1 MSKYLNCKNT
11 SSSEREEIQ
20 DNFPELKTYIS
31 PQPTS
36 EPSANWREKKSREQD
51 IQKIFSIRTLLD
63 NLAYPHLCKWD
74 VTHFRGA

>member
-11 SSSEREEIQ
+11 SSSEREKIQ

-36 EPSANWREKKSREQD
+36 QPSANWRGKREKGTRYPED
-51 IQKIFSIRTLLD
+51 IQHKNPPR
-63 NLAYPHLCKWD
+63 
-74 VTHFRGA
+74 

>member
-11 SSSEREEIQ
+11 SSSEREKIQ

-36 EPSANWREKKSREQD
+36 EPSANWRKKTREKST
-51 IQKIFSIRTLLD
+51 QKIFSRRTLLA
-63 NLAYPHLCKWD
+63 NLAYPNLCN
-74 VTHFRGA
+74 GM